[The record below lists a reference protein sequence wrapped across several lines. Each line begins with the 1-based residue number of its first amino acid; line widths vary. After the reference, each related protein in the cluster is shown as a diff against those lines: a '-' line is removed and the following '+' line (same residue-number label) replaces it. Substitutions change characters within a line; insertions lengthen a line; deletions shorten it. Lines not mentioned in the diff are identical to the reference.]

1 MTSESYPLTKEKN
14 ATMMG
19 MNNDSNKK
27 SLIITTAFVVFYFII
42 CLEDLHDFFF
52 LLEIVTCTGCIMLQR
67 FQREFLSKFFCIGSS
82 DAYHMGSIGL
92 TRCHRVR
99 DDS

>member
-52 LLEIVTCTGCIMLQR
+52 C
-67 FQREFLSKFFCIGSS
+67 
-82 DAYHMGSIGL
+82 
-92 TRCHRVR
+92 
-99 DDS
+99 

>member
-19 MNNDSNKK
+19 MNNDSNNK

-52 LLEIVTCTGCIMLQR
+52 ARNCDLYWLYHAAKISKRILKQIFLYRKFGC
-67 FQREFLSKFFCIGSS
+67 LSHGFHWS
-82 DAYHMGSIGL
+82 DQVSQGQG
-92 TRCHRVR
+92 
-99 DDS
+99 